1 MAIVGGAVIPLGMGW
16 LADRFGL
23 KYAFLL
29 PLLCYVHILL
39 YAWQGSRLRNELQ
52 AAA

>member
-1 MAIVGGAVIPLGMGW
+1 MAIVGGAVIPFW

-23 KYAFLL
+23 QYAFLL

-39 YAWQGSRLRNELQ
+39 YAWQGSRLRNELP